1 MPKFINHWM
10 YCQLDIMSSKSLI
23 IAVVAIV
30 VVAAGAGA
38 FVVLSNNNGSSNEK
52 AADVAGSYGLVYG
65 NADGDTKFSDADL
78 NIIKKVMDTPSLLKD
93 YPLAD
98 ADNNGTVEQADY
110 DFVKSL
116 VDGTQP
122 ADATVKV
129 IDALKN
135 VVTVPFPLK
144 SIFFFGQVNGRTVA
158 NVLDLQ
164 DNIVCL
170 ATNDTYL
177 NDIDKELMS
186 VTNAEGF
193 SGKIPRLT
201 SNANETDISDLSKTT
216 FQAAILEESGM
227 GGYNGDAARSFYDSI
242 GAKVLQFNFDS
253 ATTSLQSVATIGI
266 LVQKSD
272 KAANYIDLVED
283 VTDTIKNKTG
293 SKFGTATVLSVVMS
307 NSVSGTPSDYYAATV
322 LAGGKNIAD
331 WTTSTKKF
339 NPSNGD
345 TWLYESKYNANYMI
359 HFKSMAGHTLDM
371 DAETIKDNLKEY
383 SAYFSETTMFKNGGY
398 YLLNGLIPL
407 PARLAYMAEV
417 MYTDSVGKG
426 YGATVFQD
434 FVDSFTD
441 LKDWKAADHTVMW
454 SFKEGS
460 GYVPAKSVTLSEE
473 SLTLGLSNSAQLTY
487 TINDGATDTT
497 PIWTSDNTSVAT
509 VSLGKIT
516 ALAAGIATITISIG
530 DATDTCTVTV
540 QDVNATEIQLS
551 KDAVSL
557 GKDGKATLTYTIT
570 PSNASIDSFSLTSS
584 DDSIVAV
591 GDGVV
596 IAKAIGVATITA
608 SVGDVSDTCVVT
620 VSDKAVT
627 GITWTEGQTVS
638 KGVVQDYKTMRGTSS
653 YDYEFVFTVAPEAA
667 NVDDLAVTSSNDSIV
682 KVVSFDECDGKV
694 TVVLKR
700 VDDTTAEVV
709 NITVSAGDQ
718 SCIAKCKC
726 NGAK

>member
-1 MPKFINHWM
+1 
-10 YCQLDIMSSKSLI
+10 
-23 IAVVAIV
+23 
-30 VVAAGAGA
+30 
-38 FVVLSNNNGSSNEK
+38 
-52 AADVAGSYGLVYG
+52 
-65 NADGDTKFSDADL
+65 
-78 NIIKKVMDTPSLLKD
+78 
-93 YPLAD
+93 
-98 ADNNGTVEQADY
+98 
-110 DFVKSL
+110 
-116 VDGTQP
+116 
-122 ADATVKV
+122 
-129 IDALKN
+129 
-135 VVTVPFPLK
+135 
-144 SIFFFGQVNGRTVA
+144 
-158 NVLDLQ
+158 
-164 DNIVCL
+164 
-170 ATNDTYL
+170 
-177 NDIDKELMS
+177 
-186 VTNAEGF
+186 
-193 SGKIPRLT
+193 
-201 SNANETDISDLSKTT
+201 
-216 FQAAILEESGM
+216 
-227 GGYNGDAARSFYDSI
+227 
-242 GAKVLQFNFDS
+242 
-253 ATTSLQSVATIGI
+253 
-266 LVQKSD
+266 
-272 KAANYIDLVED
+272 
-283 VTDTIKNKTG
+283 
-293 SKFGTATVLSVVMS
+293 
-307 NSVSGTPSDYYAATV
+307 
-322 LAGGKNIAD
+322 
-331 WTTSTKKF
+331 
-339 NPSNGD
+339 
-345 TWLYESKYNANYMI
+345 
-359 HFKSMAGHTLDM
+359 
-371 DAETIKDNLKEY
+371 
-383 SAYFSETTMFKNGGY
+383 
-398 YLLNGLIPL
+398 
-407 PARLAYMAEV
+407 
-417 MYTDSVGKG
+417 
-426 YGATVFQD
+426 
-434 FVDSFTD
+434 
-441 LKDWKAADHTVMW
+441 MW

-460 GYVPAKSVTLSEE
+460 GYVPATSVTLSEE

-540 QDVNATEIQLS
+540 QDVKATGIQLS
-551 KDAVSL
+551 KDTVSL

-596 IAKAIGVATITA
+596 IAKAIGIATITA

>member
-170 ATNDTYL
+170 AT
-177 NDIDKELMS
+177 
-186 VTNAEGF
+186 
-193 SGKIPRLT
+193 
-201 SNANETDISDLSKTT
+201 
-216 FQAAILEESGM
+216 AILEESGM

-487 TINDGATDTT
+487 TLTT
-497 PIWTSDNTSVAT
+497 PLLPRSRSERSPHWLP
-509 VSLGKIT
+509 VSL
-516 ALAAGIATITISIG
+516 
-530 DATDTCTVTV
+530 
-540 QDVNATEIQLS
+540 
-551 KDAVSL
+551 
-557 GKDGKATLTYTIT
+557 
-570 PSNASIDSFSLTSS
+570 PSPFR
-584 DDSIVAV
+584 
-591 GDGVV
+591 
-596 IAKAIGVATITA
+596 
-608 SVGDVSDTCVVT
+608 SVMPP
-620 VSDKAVT
+620 
-627 GITWTEGQTVS
+627 IP
-638 KGVVQDYKTMRGTSS
+638 
-653 YDYEFVFTVAPEAA
+653 AP
-667 NVDDLAVTSSNDSIV
+667 SP
-682 KVVSFDECDGKV
+682 F
-694 TVVLKR
+694 R
-700 VDDTTAEVV
+700 M
-709 NITVSAGDQ
+709 
-718 SCIAKCKC
+718 
-726 NGAK
+726 